1 MVPDKVLYLAAH
13 GGFEGSPVPLGGG
26 AAIFNLLVREWRRT
40 APFRLETVT
49 PAILGA
55 NAPTARQLVQ
65 FDERQYARFCNS
77 FREAATARAL
87 DEDPGRTVV
96 LANDVSEGPDFARLA
111 SAGFRIATIF
121 HVDVVAYIA
130 RIYLRGL
137 LPPWRL
143 AALWRGIRSF
153 GLDAGAPPIL
163 RLIFDQQ
170 AECIASSDFVILPSH
185 GMRRTMLRCYPGLAA
200 GKVMVLPWGCPPER
214 TPGDAGTAAAAAL
227 RREFEIPP
235 DAFVIVALSRISP
248 EKGQDLLLRALL
260 DWESKGGPG
269 MPLWVFICGEAAF
282 MQGGRFLRELHRLAG
297 RLKRV
302 RVVFPGYVTGERKLG
317 FLRMASVYAFPSRHE
332 SYGLTLMEAMRAG
345 LPCVAM
351 ESDGAVETLS
361 AGGGLIVPVKG
372 PDGGVPGFRA
382 ALERLAGD
390 RGLREGLAAESA
402 RIADSRPFGV
412 AATSLAFRL
421 MGRA

>member
-1 MVPDKVLYLAAH
+1 MHPVKVLYLAAH

-26 AAIFNLLVREWRRT
+26 AAVFNLLVREWSRT
-40 APFRLETVT
+40 APFQVETVT

-55 NAPTARQLVQ
+55 TAPTARQLVQ
-65 FDERQYARFCNS
+65 FNEQQYARFCDS
-77 FREAATARAL
+77 FRHAATARVL
-87 DEDPGRTVV
+87 EEDPARTVI

-111 SAGFRIATIF
+111 AAGFRLATIF

-143 AALWRGIRSF
+143 TSLWRGIQAS
-153 GLDAGAPPIL
+153 GLSAMAPRIL

-170 AECIASSDFVILPSH
+170 AACVASSDFVILPSS
-185 GMRRTMLRCYPGLAA
+185 GMRQTMLRAYPDLSPER
-200 GKVMVLPWGCPPER
+200 VMVLPWGCPPDGV
-214 TPGDAGTAAAAAL
+214 PAHAGAGAASSV
-227 RREFEIPP
+227 RQEFEIPP
-235 DAFVIVALSRISP
+235 EAFVIATLSRISP

-282 MQGGRFLRELHRLAG
+282 MQGDRFLQQLHRLAG
-297 RLKRV
+297 RLKRI
-302 RVVFPGYVTGERKLG
+302 RVVFPGYVSGERKLG
-317 FLRMASVYAFPSRHE
+317 FLRLANVYAFPSRHE

-351 ESDGAVETLS
+351 ESDGAVETLG
-361 AGGGLIVPVKG
+361 AGGGLVVPANGRAGSVSG
-372 PDGGVPGFRA
+372 LRA

-390 RGLREGLAAESA
+390 PALRDSLATESA
-402 RIADSRPFGV
+402 RIAASRPFS
-412 AATSLAFRL
+412 AAAALLASRL
-421 MGRA
+421 LGRS